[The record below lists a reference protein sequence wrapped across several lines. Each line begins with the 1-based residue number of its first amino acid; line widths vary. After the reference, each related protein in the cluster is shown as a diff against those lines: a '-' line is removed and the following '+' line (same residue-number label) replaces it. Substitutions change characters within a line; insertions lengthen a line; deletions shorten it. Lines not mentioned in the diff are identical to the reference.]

1 MDDCVFC
8 KIIAGTIPA
17 SVVYEDERTFAFLD
31 IRPNNKGH
39 VLVVP
44 RAHHADVH
52 ALPDD
57 DLCAIARTGKR
68 VAQALTRAVA
78 AEGVNLIMNNGA
90 AAGQIVF
97 HAHLHVIPRF
107 GGDAVFSPPKRIS
120 YGDGEDA
127 HVAEKI
133 KNALTK

>member
-8 KIIAGTIPA
+8 KIVAGKLPA
-17 SVVYEDERTFAFLD
+17 ERVYEDGRTLAFLD

-44 RAHHADVH
+44 RAHHTDVH
-52 ALPDD
+52 DIPEE

-68 VAQALTRAVA
+68 IADALRKAVG
-78 AEGVNLIMNNGA
+78 AEGVNLIMNNGTV
-90 AAGQIVF
+90 AGQIVF

-107 GGDAVFSPPKRIS
+107 AGDNVFSPPRRLT
-120 YGDGEDA
+120 YDTGEDA

-133 KNALTK
+133 TNALKK

>member
-1 MDDCVFC
+1 MDDCIFC
-8 KIIAGTIPA
+8 KIITGTIPA
-17 SVVYEDERTFAFLD
+17 SVVYEDERTLAFLD

-39 VLVVP
+39 VLIVP
-44 RAHHADVH
+44 RAHYADVH
-52 ALPDD
+52 AVPPDE
-57 DLCAIARTGKR
+57 LCAITRAGKR
-68 VAQALTRAVA
+68 VAEALTRAVA

-107 GGDAVFSPPKRIS
+107 AGDGVFSPPKRLT

-127 HVAEKI
+127 HVAEQI
-133 KNALTK
+133 THALKT

>member
-1 MDDCVFC
+1 MNECVFC
-8 KIIAGTIPA
+8 KITAGKIP
-17 SVVYEDERTFAFLD
+17 SDKVYEDEHTVAFLD
-31 IRPNNKGH
+31 IRPSNKGH

-44 RAHHADVH
+44 KAHYADVY
-52 ALPDD
+52 AIPEP
-57 DLCAIARTGKR
+57 DLCAITKTGKR
-68 VAQALTRAVA
+68 IADALRGAVG

-107 GGDAVFSPPKRIS
+107 DGDAVFSPPKRVT

-127 HVAEKI
+127 HIAEKI